1 MEKYTLQIIE
11 VEGGELVIEFPPEL
25 VDSLGWK
32 IGDEITFLHQDD
44 NNSFVIKKI
53 VKEDEDG
60 QK

>member
-11 VEGGELVIEFPPEL
+11 VEGGDLVIEFPPEL

-32 IGDEITFLHQDD
+32 IGDEIVFLHQND
-44 NNSFVIKKI
+44 NNSFVIKK
-53 VKEDEDG
+53 VVEKDGDG